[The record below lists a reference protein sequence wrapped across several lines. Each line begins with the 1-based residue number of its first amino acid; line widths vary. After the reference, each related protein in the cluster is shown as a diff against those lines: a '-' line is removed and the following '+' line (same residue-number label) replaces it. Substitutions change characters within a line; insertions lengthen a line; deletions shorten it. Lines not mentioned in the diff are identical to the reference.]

1 MFLLTGASSSW
12 SGSKLKIRFAG
23 NGITIMQLRAS
34 GRQGLTT
41 FVTIITK
48 RVHMIIDVKTVQTF
62 KAQ

>member
-23 NGITIMQLRAS
+23 NEITIMQLRAS

-41 FVTIITK
+41 LITIISSNFQASSYD
-48 RVHMIIDVKTVQTF
+48 H
-62 KAQ
+62 